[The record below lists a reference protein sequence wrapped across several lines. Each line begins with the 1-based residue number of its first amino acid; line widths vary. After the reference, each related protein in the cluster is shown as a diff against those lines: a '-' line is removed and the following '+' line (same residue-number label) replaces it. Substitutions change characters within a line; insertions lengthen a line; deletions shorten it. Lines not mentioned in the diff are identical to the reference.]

1 MRLFSIPLCIA
12 LALLSPLIAKAQLMP
27 VHDSL
32 SFPKSLSSPPHSF
45 EAIAVSSTEIRCY
58 WLPAEGATGYVLM
71 RDGQKLADLPKDSTE
86 YDDTNLIPGSKHDY
100 TLRAISQENT
110 SDPREYVERTFAEF
124 PPSKAQPSKFDVVIV
139 QASSGGVAAAY
150 EASRRGLKV
159 ALLEPTTRFGGMPV
173 NGLSATDLRRDF
185 HASGFFTKF
194 RDRVK
199 ILYANEGIKTDGT
212 RYEPRI
218 SHQAMKSLL
227 YDFPNLTLYRR
238 SRLSKVKTVMT
249 VHGRK
254 KVTSVIAEEL
264 DSVGKPTGRKAE
276 FSAKVFID
284 STDCG
289 DLAAWAGAPYRIGR
303 EARSPDEPHNGV
315 IYYDRKNDKYLPGS
329 TGAGDKRMQ
338 SYGYLLTVK
347 DYGKDFDKTIPKPPN
362 YSPKDFDHS
371 PSWKDSWA
379 LTSGKLPADK
389 YELNQHPQGG
399 DLQEINYK
407 YAEGDYRERDRVEK
421 LYRDRVLGYLYWL
434 QTAQGQKSLGLPDD
448 EYRDNGGFPPLLYTR
463 EGRRILADVIPTE
476 RDITQAK
483 ETAFIPN
490 SIGIGDY
497 PMDSH
502 AVRVKTDWNSPDMG
516 EGEWWLF
523 QQTPVYGIPLGVTI
537 PMTLDNVFVTT
548 AVSSTHVSFGTFRME
563 PVRMAFGQASAIA
576 ADYCIRFN
584 LRAKDVPVRQVQEDL
599 LPRFANVLGDTQPFL
614 TFFMDLKPTARY
626 YNAIQ
631 YLSARG
637 IRPAKLDEF
646 KPEAPVT
653 KGELAH
659 WLTLLSQRGSNH
671 STSALSDVVEVDPLM
686 GRTANKAALQELQNF
701 AGSSLVAS
709 RGEIVHWIAKLFP
722 ATMKNQEI
730 KSQYADLENSEITA
744 DAKTLSL
751 YGIDSTLWDSWSA
764 YAPDGRLLLLPSALL
779 RRDDLFASLYL
790 LQIHLGPLF
799 RDHPID
805 KRL

>member
-1 MRLFSIPLCIA
+1 MRLFSVPLCIA
-12 LALLSPLIAKAQLMP
+12 LTLLSPLITKAQVKP
-27 VHDSL
+27 VANPQSI
-32 SFPKSLSSPPHSF
+32 STIANPPHSF

-86 YDDTNLIPGSKHDY
+86 YDDTKLIPDSRHDY
-100 TLRAISQENT
+100 TLQAISEDKT
-110 SDPREYVERTFAEF
+110 SYPREYIERTFAEF
-124 PPSKAQPSKFDVVIV
+124 PSSKAQPSKFDIVIV

-173 NGLSATDLRRDF
+173 NGLSATDLRRDY

-194 RDRVK
+194 RDRVQA
-199 ILYANEGIKTDGT
+199 LYAKEGIATDGT

-227 YDFPNLTLYRR
+227 YEVPNLTVYRR
-238 SRLSKVKTVMT
+238 ARLSKVKTVST
-249 VHGRK
+249 GFGRK

-264 DSVGKPTGRKAE
+264 DSKSKPTGRKAE
-276 FSAKVFID
+276 FTANVFID

-303 EARSPDEPHNGV
+303 EARSTDEPHNGV
-315 IYYDRKNDKYLPGS
+315 IHYDRKNDKYLPGS

-347 DYGKDFDKTIPKPPN
+347 DYGKASDKTIPKPAN

-371 PSWKDSWA
+371 PAWKDSWA

-463 EGRRILADVIPTE
+463 EGRRILADVVPTE

-483 ETAFIPN
+483 ETAFMPN

-502 AVRVKTDWNSPDMG
+502 AVRVKTDWSSPDMG

-537 PMTLDNVFVTT
+537 PGTLDNVFVTT

-584 LRAKDVPVRQVQEDL
+584 LRAKDVPVRQVQDEL
-599 LPRFANVLGDTQPFL
+599 LPRLSNVLADTLPYL
-614 TFFMDLKPTARY
+614 TFFMDLKPTSRY
-626 YNAIQ
+626 YYAIQ

-646 KPEAPVT
+646 KPEALVT
-653 KGELAH
+653 KGELAN
-659 WLTLLSQRGSNH
+659 WLTLLSQRGSIH
-671 STSALSDVVEVDPLM
+671 SASTQSTAAEVDPYM
-686 GRTANKAALQELQNF
+686 GRTANRAALQELQKL
-701 AGSSLVAS
+701 ASSSMVAS

-722 ATMKNQEI
+722 ATRKNEEI
-730 KSQYADLENSEITA
+730 VFQYADLENPEMSAEA
-744 DAKTLSL
+744 QTLSR

-764 YAPDGRLLLLPSALL
+764 YAPDGRLLLIPNAPI

-799 RDHPID
+799 RDHPVD
-805 KRL
+805 KKQ

>member
-12 LALLSPLIAKAQLMP
+12 LTLLSPLIAKAQLKP
-27 VHDSL
+27 VHNPVPV
-32 SFPKSLSSPPHSF
+32 PKSLSTPPRSF

-71 RDGQKLADLPKDSTE
+71 RDGQKLADLPKDTTE
-86 YDDTNLIPGSKHDY
+86 YDDTKLIPESTHDY
-100 TLRAISQENT
+100 SLRAISQDKT
-110 SDPREYVERTFAEF
+110 SDPRAYVERTFAEF
-124 PPSKAQPSKFDVVIV
+124 PPSKTQPAKFDVVIV

-150 EASRRGLKV
+150 EAARRGLKV

-173 NGLSATDLRRDF
+173 NGLSATDLRRDY

-194 RDRVK
+194 RDRVQA
-199 ILYANEGIKTDGT
+199 LYAIEGIKTDGT

-227 YDFPNLTLYRR
+227 YDVSNLTLYRR
-238 SRLSKVKTVMT
+238 VRLSKVKSETT
-249 VHGRK
+249 GHGRK
-254 KVTSVIAEEL
+254 KVTSVIGEEL
-264 DSVGKPTGRKAE
+264 DSAGKPTGKRAE
-276 FSAKVFID
+276 FTAKVFID

-289 DLAAWAGAPYRIGR
+289 DLAAWAGAAYRIGR

-347 DYGKDFDKTIPKPPN
+347 DYGKEADKTIPMPPN

-371 PSWKDSWA
+371 PAWKDSWA

-463 EGRRILADVIPTE
+463 EGRRILAETVPTE

-483 ETAFIPN
+483 EKTFTPN

-502 AVRVKTDWNSPDMG
+502 AVRVKTDWSSPDMG

-537 PMTLDNVFVTT
+537 PRTLDNVFVTT

-576 ADYCIRFN
+576 ADYCIRFD
-584 LRAKDVPVRQVQEDL
+584 LRAKDVPVRQVQDEL
-599 LPRFANVLGDTQPFL
+599 LPRFSNVLGDTQPFL

-653 KGELAH
+653 EGELAT

-671 STSALSDVVEVDPLM
+671 SASAHSKGAEVDPYL
-686 GRTANKAALQELQNF
+686 GRTANESALQEMQKF
-701 AGSSLVAS
+701 EGSSLVAT
-709 RGEIVHWIAKLFP
+709 RGEFVHWVAKLFP
-722 ATMKNQEI
+722 VSLKNEEI
-730 KSQYADLENSEITA
+730 RPRYSDVGNAESLGELEILAHYGT
-744 DAKTLSL
+744 DA
-751 YGIDSTLWDSWSA
+751 TLWDSWSA
-764 YAPDGRLLLLPSALL
+764 YAPDGGLLLRPEASL

-790 LQIHLGPLF
+790 LQFHLGPLF
-799 RDHPID
+799 RDNPRD
-805 KRL
+805 RR